1 MDQVG
6 RFVADA
12 VLGIDT
18 LWGGDVMC
26 PSGTGRFIA
35 DSWFSDE
42 PLPIAYTAASA
53 AQVRETGGVAG
64 KSVDRVAVEKYLRE
78 VNLPA
83 AISGV
88 RKEADALGGLR
99 GQYLAGMANCLE
111 TMWDLAM
118 EILGMGEAVP
128 YARSVESSTGRPPEP
143 SKPEAKR
150 DRVAELLN
158 RAGYP
163 TSGDG
168 GLLGAVDAW
177 RRERVTP
184 MGSVRALSDAVIAY
198 FDKLSAANLMPHLPG
213 ELAPVPRAN
222 INFLPIKDAWFSG
235 SMNYLGRE
243 RNPDGTP
250 KYEASYEINASLQI
264 SFPEFQQLISH
275 EVVPGHV
282 TTFAYLQNLYVRG
295 LAGFEATVLTM
306 NTRAATLFEG
316 LANNAILI
324 AHGVTEIEQLP
335 DEDMQIGVLLALL
348 QDDAKNQSSYL
359 TWGEGKPQAEV
370 ATTLRRDFLVSEER
384 ADKLSGAWGRH
395 PLLGRM
401 YLPAYRA
408 GTEKVATLR
417 RTFPPERVLPAIYG
431 CFGMVDI
438 NTVDEVLRAKA

>member
-235 SMNYLGRE
+235 SMNYLGRK
-243 RNPDGTP
+243 RNSDGSP
-250 KYEASYEINASLQI
+250 QYEASYEINASLQI
-264 SFPEFQQLISH
+264 SFPEFQQLVSH

-282 TTFAYLQNLYVRG
+282 TTFAYLQNLYARG
-295 LAGFEATVLTM
+295 QAGFEATVLTM

-324 AHGVTEIEQLP
+324 AHGVTEIDQLP

-359 TWGEGKPQAEV
+359 T
-370 ATTLRRDFLVSEER
+370 
-384 ADKLSGAWGRH
+384 LSLIH
-395 PLLGRM
+395 
-401 YLPAYRA
+401 
-408 GTEKVATLR
+408 
-417 RTFPPERVLPAIYG
+417 I
-431 CFGMVDI
+431 
-438 NTVDEVLRAKA
+438 